1 MRLGYH
7 GLDLSDLGSNIDI
20 SKYKRMRKTHIRVLS
35 SEVPESFVEKFED
48 RETALSELLDAV
60 YGTLDHEDSE
70 DDNPL

>member
-1 MRLGYH
+1 
-7 GLDLSDLGSNIDI
+7 
-20 SKYKRMRKTHIRVLS
+20 MRKTHIRVLS